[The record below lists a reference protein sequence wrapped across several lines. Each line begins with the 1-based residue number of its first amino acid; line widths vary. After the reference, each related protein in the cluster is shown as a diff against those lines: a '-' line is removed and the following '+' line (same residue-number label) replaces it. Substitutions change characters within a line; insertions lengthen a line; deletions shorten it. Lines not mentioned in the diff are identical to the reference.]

1 MEQVGNADSSVQTL
15 EDLAPESTEVQQDNV
30 GDDFFAALDTSV
42 NSGIMENNQELLT
55 SEIEGSNMPE
65 MSNSQVQNTPQG
77 EYTED
82 VDALKKRYSD
92 SSREGQRLNEKLKSL
107 KPYMPILDAMR
118 KDPNLIRHVRSY
130 FEGGGQTPTNMKER
144 LKLDEDFV
152 FDADEAMSTP
162 DSDSAKVLTATV
174 DNIVQK
180 RLSENMNQ
188 QKAVNQQAA
197 QENTFKDKYQMD
209 DTQWTEFVDFA
220 KNRQLTLE
228 DIYYLKNKEKRESNI
243 ASNAREQ
250 VSGQMKKVQMTPPS
264 LATEGSS
271 QVDVSQDD
279 KVFNAMLGID
289 RELETAFG

>member
-188 QKAVNQQAA
+188 QKAINQQAA

>member
-65 MSNSQVQNTPQG
+65 MSSSQVQNTPQG

-82 VDALKKRYSD
+82 VNALKKRYSD
-92 SSREGQRLNEKLKSL
+92 SSREGQRLNDKLKSL

-144 LKLDEDFV
+144 LKLDEDFI

-197 QENTFKDKYQMD
+197 QENTFKDKYQMND
-209 DTQWTEFVDFA
+209 SQWTEFVDFA

-243 ASNAREQ
+243 ANNAREQ

-271 QVDVSQDD
+271 QVDISQDD

>member
-1 MEQVGNADSSVQTL
+1 
-15 EDLAPESTEVQQDNV
+15 
-30 GDDFFAALDTSV
+30 
-42 NSGIMENNQELLT
+42 
-55 SEIEGSNMPE
+55 
-65 MSNSQVQNTPQG
+65 
-77 EYTED
+77 
-82 VDALKKRYSD
+82 
-92 SSREGQRLNEKLKSL
+92 
-107 KPYMPILDAMR
+107 
-118 KDPNLIRHVRSY
+118 
-130 FEGGGQTPTNMKER
+130 
-144 LKLDEDFV
+144 
-152 FDADEAMSTP
+152 
-162 DSDSAKVLTATV
+162 
-174 DNIVQK
+174 
-180 RLSENMNQ
+180 
-188 QKAVNQQAA
+188 
-197 QENTFKDKYQMD
+197 MD